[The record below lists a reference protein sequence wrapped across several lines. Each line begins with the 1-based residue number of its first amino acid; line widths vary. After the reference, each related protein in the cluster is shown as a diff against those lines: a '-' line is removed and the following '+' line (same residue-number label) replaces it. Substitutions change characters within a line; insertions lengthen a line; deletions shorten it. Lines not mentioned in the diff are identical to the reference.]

1 MNDTW
6 GQTLSQLLDDDDV
19 DVDALAAALDTSE
32 GRELLVQ
39 FASLRNAARRDET
52 TPSVEFQE
60 RVRAEMQRPVS
71 NVTNVFDVATGH
83 SRMAR
88 IPSLGRWRYGLAAML
103 AAGILLGAAGGTWL
117 RRTTDAPPTA
127 NRVLR
132 FEAGEWTLAQGGPR

>member
-19 DVDALAAALDTSE
+19 DVDALAAALATSE

-39 FASLRNAARRDET
+39 FATLRGAARRDAT
-52 TPSVEFQE
+52 MPSAAFQE
-60 RVRAEMQRPVS
+60 RVRAGMQLPVR
-71 NVTNVFDVATGH
+71 NVGDVASGH
-83 SRMAR
+83 DRMTR
-88 IPSLGRWRYGLAAML
+88 VSSLGRWRYGLAAML

-132 FEAGEWTLAQGGPR
+132 FEAGEWTRAQGAER